1 MFWNKKEEKEL
12 PDLPPIK
19 SPFSRDFNVPK
30 SDSNSPYVKPSE
42 PVKETN
48 ESSNDHS
55 NADSDEE
62 VEKHS
67 LPSFPDS
74 PIAKGFSQAA
84 IKDAINQDEIK
95 EEPVELPQKMPEKPK
110 TPEKKFKLVEMDEP
124 SEENFRTNPFLSS
137 MNSQIQKSKKEV
149 KTSSYTPS
157 YARNDS
163 LSIGLPPVE
172 KEEEQNNEF
181 SRDREPEPVVNKTPV
196 QKGDIFVKIDKFFSA
211 KKALDSIDDQVN
223 EIDSLLNKI
232 RETKLKE
239 EKELANWEKQITLI
253 KSRIQNIND
262 TIFEK
267 TQ

>member
-1 MFWNKKEEKEL
+1 MNMFWNKKEEKEL

-19 SPFSRDFNVPK
+19 SPFTKEFSPAKSNPVEQPK
-30 SDSNSPYVKPSE
+30 INDTNLPEENNSE
-42 PVKETN
+42 N
-48 ESSNDHS
+48 ENE
-55 NADSDEE
+55 NGEL
-62 VEKHS
+62 EKHS

-95 EEPVELPQKMPEKPK
+95 EETPEMPPKIPEKINIV
-110 TPEKKFKLVEMDEP
+110 PEKKFKTVEMDEP
-124 SEENFRTNPFLSS
+124 DGENSKSNPFLSS
-137 MNSQIQKSKKEV
+137 MNSQIQKNKKE
-149 KTSSYTPS
+149 KKPMSYTPS
-157 YARNDS
+157 YSRNDS
-163 LSIGLPPVE
+163 FSIGLPPVE
-172 KEEEQNNEF
+172 KEEEMDNEINKEVE
-181 SRDREPEPVVNKTPV
+181 EPLPNKNPT

-262 TIFEK
+262 NIFEK